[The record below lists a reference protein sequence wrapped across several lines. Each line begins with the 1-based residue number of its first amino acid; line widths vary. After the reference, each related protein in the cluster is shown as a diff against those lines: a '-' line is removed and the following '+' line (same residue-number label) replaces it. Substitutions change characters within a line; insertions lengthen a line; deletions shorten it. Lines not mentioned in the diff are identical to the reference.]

1 MPILILLSALVVV
14 GLACYI
20 PWAISRK
27 RNPAEAVVNEPP
39 EGCCGQHQICE
50 RDSLLSAVSATKGEV
65 EYFADEELDRFA
77 GRKADAYSDA
87 EIEEFRDVLLTLQ
100 PDEIA
105 PWGRSIQLRGI
116 TLPTP
121 VRDELLLLV
130 ADLRDHPG
138 H

>member
-1 MPILILLSALVVV
+1 MPILILLSALVIV

-20 PWAISRK
+20 PWAIARR
-27 RNPAEAVVNEPP
+27 RNPAETVVNEPP

-65 EYFADEELDRFA
+65 EYFDDEELDRFA
-77 GRKADAYSDA
+77 GREADAYTDE

-105 PWGRSIQLRGI
+105 PWGRSVQLRGI
-116 TLPTP
+116 TLPSP

-130 ADLRDHPG
+130 SDLRDHP
-138 H
+138 